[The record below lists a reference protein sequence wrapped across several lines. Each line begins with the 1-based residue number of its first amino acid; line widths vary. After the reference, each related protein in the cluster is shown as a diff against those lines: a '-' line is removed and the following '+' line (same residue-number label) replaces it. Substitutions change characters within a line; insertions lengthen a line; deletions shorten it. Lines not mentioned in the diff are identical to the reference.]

1 MLQERKK
8 LEWMHDRV
16 HDGLQWNIFVGIKM
30 WNQKTVKIKKI
41 EIKWISIWNKSVITQ
56 QANNI
61 GDMSFVTKIGTR
73 ISGPEHAANLIG
85 QICVYNSKGMCEYG
99 RIVRPTT
106 TVMCI
111 ERMTQTLNGEF
122 IPHPISQNRTTRNS
136 LKYSRDIRLIST
148 IPL

>member
-1 MLQERKK
+1 M
-8 LEWMHDRV
+8 
-16 HDGLQWNIFVGIKM
+16 
-30 WNQKTVKIKKI
+30 
-41 EIKWISIWNKSVITQ
+41 ITQ
-56 QANNI
+56 QANDI
-61 GDMSFVTKIGTR
+61 GDMSFITTIGSR
-73 ISGPEHAANLIG
+73 ISGPEHAVNLIG

-99 RIVRPTT
+99 RIVRPTR

-122 IPHPISQNRTTRNS
+122 IPHPISHNRTTRNS